1 MLVEF
6 TIKNFKCF
14 KEEVKF
20 SLIASNY
27 DKETRVQDNTF
38 YIEKFNL
45 RLLKS
50 AVLYGANASGKTK
63 FIEGIGFFVNFISNS
78 SDGQAQDLINIDS
91 FGLSLE
97 TENAPTAFEI
107 IFIHNEEIF
116 RYGFEIDKY
125 KVHSEWLY
133 HRPKTKEIELFYREG
148 QEFELHKTRFK
159 VKDLVENKRVREN
172 ALLLSVAAQ
181 FNDKIAN
188 DILSWS
194 HDLSV
199 ISGLKD
205 SVYKDL
211 TIDKMLFDSKNRKEI
226 VQFLQ
231 KADLGIADIEIKKA
245 DLTHLPPDLRDMLE
259 AMEEEKEFGELKTF
273 HKKYNAKGIE
283 VELAEFD
290 FQDESQGTRKY
301 FALSGIILQTLEEGD
316 ILFVDELAN
325 KFHPNLTCHL
335 IKLFNSK
342 VTNPNNAQLVFN
354 THDTNLLSS
363 GLFRRDQIWFA
374 EKDRYGAATLYAL
387 SDIKKGKARK
397 NDNFEKNYI
406 QGKYGAVPYL
416 GDFDKLFETP
426 KAATHENEK

>member
-27 DKETRVQDNTF
+27 DKETRIEDNTF
-38 YIEKFNL
+38 YIEKFNI

-63 FIEGIGFFVNFISNS
+63 FIDAIGFLRYFIFES
-78 SDGQAQDLINIDS
+78 SDGQAQDSIGIDS
-91 FGLSLE
+91 YKLSPE
-97 TENAPTAFEI
+97 TENSPTTFEI
-107 IFIHNEEIF
+107 IFIHNEELF
-116 RYGFEIDKY
+116 RYGFEIDQE
-125 KVHSEWLY
+125 KVHAEWLY
-133 HRPKTKEIELFYREG
+133 HRPKTKEIELFYREN
-148 QEFELHKTRFK
+148 QDFELHKTRFK
-159 VKDLVENKRVREN
+159 VKDLVEHDRIRKN

-181 FNDKIAN
+181 FNDATAKN
-188 DILSWS
+188 ILAWFKR
-194 HDLSV
+194 LNV
-199 ISGLKD
+199 ISGISD
-205 SVYKDL
+205 FGYEDY
-211 TIDKMLFDSKNRKEI
+211 TIKMMLHSDDNRQHILE
-226 VQFLQ
+226 FLQ
-231 KADLGIADIEIKKA
+231 KADLGISDIKIEI
-245 DLTHLPPDLRDMLE
+245 D
-259 AMEEEKEFGELKTF
+259 EKGQLGELTTL
-273 HKKYNAKGIE
+273 HKSYNKQGVE
-283 VELAEFD
+283 VEPIEFPLRN
-290 FQDESQGTRKY
+290 ESQGTRKY
-301 FALSGIILQTLEEGD
+301 FALSALILRILMEGD

-387 SDIKKGKARK
+387 SDIKKGKARR